1 MRSKYFWRLEYFFKI
16 INIDIKAS
24 FNENWFF
31 HSFNWYMNFSMIKIN
46 KYRIEYLQYKYIV
59 YEYLIDKK
67 KLYLKMNYYL

>member
-1 MRSKYFWRLEYFFKI
+1 MKIDFFI
-16 INIDIKAS
+16 LLIDICI
-24 FNENWFF
+24 
-31 HSFNWYMNFSMIKIN
+31 FSMIKIN